1 MANRWPQYS
10 RGCATRI
17 KQIDEDG
24 KTGSP
29 DMTYPNS
36 QATLLREI
44 GEARKQGKTPL
55 SGEHIFNV
63 LKQPILH
70 AMHRASSIPITHF
83 GHNPTHIPDEIWQTL
98 RPIIVIRHPVPH
110 INSGYAAL
118 STLGM
123 SVTVGDEDLGI
134 FCSQRYYRYVEP
146 LLPHYVYKTG
156 RVQAAHVWRLCAV
169 VSPLKLDDHPSLT
182 YTSHLFDLL
191 RSQNRAPL
199 VIDADDLLFQTD
211 RVTRALSDTLNLDAS
226 LLSEHWDVMPEEQR
240 PKDPIMRAW
249 MATFH
254 ASTGIER
261 PEKEDEKDVE
271 VAFGRWKQKWGE
283 DVAECLKEL
292 AEENL
297 MHYEYLARFK
307 A

>member
-1 MANRWPQYS
+1 MASPQYS

-17 KQIDEDG
+17 KQIEEDG
-24 KTGSP
+24 KMGNP

-36 QATLLREI
+36 QAALLKEVT
-44 GEARKQGKTPL
+44 EAQKQGKTPL

-63 LKQPILH
+63 LKQPVLH
-70 AMHRASSIPITHF
+70 AMHRDFSIPITHF
-83 GHNPTHIPDEIWQTL
+83 GHNPTHIPDEVWQTL

-123 SVTVGDEDLGI
+123 SVGIGDEDLGI
-134 FCSQRYYRYVEP
+134 FCSQRYYRYVQY
-146 LLPHYVYKTG
+146 LHPHPVWKTG
-156 RVQAAHVWRLCAV
+156 PFQASHVLRLCAAI
-169 VSPLKLDDHPSLT
+169 SPLKLADHPLLT
-182 YTSHLFDLL
+182 PTSHLFDLL
-191 RSQNRAPL
+191 RSQNRTPL
-199 VIDADDLLFQTD
+199 VIDADDLLFHTD
-211 RVTRALSDTLNLDAS
+211 RVTRALSDSLNLDAS

-240 PKDPIMRAW
+240 PKDPVMRAW

-271 VAFGRWKQKWGE
+271 VAYGRWKEKWGE
-283 DVAECLKEL
+283 DVAKCLKGL

-297 MHYEYLARFK
+297 IHYEYLTRFK